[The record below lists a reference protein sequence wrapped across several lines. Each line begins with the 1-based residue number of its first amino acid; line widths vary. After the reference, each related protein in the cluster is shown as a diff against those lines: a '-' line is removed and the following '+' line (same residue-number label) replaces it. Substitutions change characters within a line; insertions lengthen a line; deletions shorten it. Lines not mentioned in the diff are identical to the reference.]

1 MDSVS
6 DLILDYKLVQ
16 SSETGSSVAM
26 EKEGF
31 QRCLDYLLANDVK
44 ILSIATDRHRGV
56 GSLMKNKYSYIE
68 HQYDVWHLAESVVK
82 KTNKKG

>member
-1 MDSVS
+1 MNSVS

-31 QRCLDYLLANDVK
+31 NDALIIYWQMMLK
-44 ILSIATDRHRGV
+44 FYPLQLIDTGV
-56 GSLMKNKYSYIE
+56 
-68 HQYDVWHLAESVVK
+68 
-82 KTNKKG
+82 